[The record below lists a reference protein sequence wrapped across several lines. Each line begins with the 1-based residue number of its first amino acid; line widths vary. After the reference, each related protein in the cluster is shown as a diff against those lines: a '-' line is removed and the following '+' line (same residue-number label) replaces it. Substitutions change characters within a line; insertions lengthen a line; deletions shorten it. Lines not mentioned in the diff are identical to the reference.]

1 MLRRSF
7 EYNYQISNKIKAKQS
22 KAKQSKAKQSKA
34 KQSKAKQN
42 KMKTPRT
49 PKKKVYK
56 IKRISTN
63 DLKKL
68 QNMFRS
74 ITNIV
79 QIS

>member
-1 MLRRSF
+1 
-7 EYNYQISNKIKAKQS
+7 
-22 KAKQSKAKQSKA
+22 
-34 KQSKAKQN
+34 
-42 KMKTPRT
+42 MKTPRT

>member
-7 EYNYQISNKIKAKQS
+7 EYNYQISNKIKT
-22 KAKQSKAKQSKA
+22 KQSKAKQSKA

-42 KMKTPRT
+42 KAKQMKTPRT
-49 PKKKVYK
+49 PIKKVYK

>member
-7 EYNYQISNKIKAKQS
+7 EYNYQISNKIKT
-22 KAKQSKAKQSKA
+22 

-49 PKKKVYK
+49 PIKKVYK

>member
-7 EYNYQISNKIKAKQS
+7 EYNYQISNKIKTKQS

-34 KQSKAKQN
+34 KQSK
-42 KMKTPRT
+42 MKTPRT
-49 PKKKVYK
+49 PIKKVYK

>member
-1 MLRRSF
+1 
-7 EYNYQISNKIKAKQS
+7 
-22 KAKQSKAKQSKA
+22 
-34 KQSKAKQN
+34 
-42 KMKTPRT
+42 MKTPRT
-49 PKKKVYK
+49 PIKKVYK

>member
-22 KAKQSKAKQSKA
+22 KT

>member
-7 EYNYQISNKIKAKQS
+7 EYNYQISNKI

>member
-1 MLRRSF
+1 
-7 EYNYQISNKIKAKQS
+7 
-22 KAKQSKAKQSKA
+22 
-34 KQSKAKQN
+34 
-42 KMKTPRT
+42 MKTPRT
-49 PKKKVYK
+49 PIRKVYK

-79 QIS
+79 KKIAIADKPLNYDFDDKSTHSFQYHT